1 MDRIPVESSQ
11 IRSIGYDP
19 ATETLE
25 VEFKGR
31 EVWQYYH
38 FPEEMWREFEAS
50 PSKGKY
56 FAQYIRGRFT
66 QLGTRVE

>member
-1 MDRIPVESSQ
+1 MQRKPIQSSQ

-25 VEFKGR
+25 VEFKGG

-38 FPEEMWREFEAS
+38 FPEHMWLEFEAA
-50 PSKGKY
+50 PSQGKY
-56 FAQYIRGRFT
+56 FNQQIRDRFT
-66 QLGTRVE
+66 PFGTRVG

>member
-1 MDRIPVESSQ
+1 MQRKSIESSQ

-25 VEFKGR
+25 VEFRGG

-38 FPEEMWREFEAS
+38 FPEYMWLEFESAQS
-50 PSKGKY
+50 QGKY
-56 FAQYIRGRFT
+56 FNQQIRERFT
-66 QLGTRVE
+66 PFGARVN